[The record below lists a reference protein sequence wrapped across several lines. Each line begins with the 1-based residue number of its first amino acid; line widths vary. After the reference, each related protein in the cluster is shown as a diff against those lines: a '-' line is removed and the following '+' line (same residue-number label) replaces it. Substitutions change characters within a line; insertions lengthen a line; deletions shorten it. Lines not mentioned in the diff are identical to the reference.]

1 MGRLKGQPNNGTKI
15 VLTASEIEMSHFGD
29 DPFGAFAGSFLLIP
43 SFLKPLYM
51 PKEPDLKDGRARI
64 APYGLRKAEAL
75 LLDNGFDES
84 DVVVVHPSNLNQFI
98 GPKTRAVGVSS
109 MDPLGIA
116 YVSLT
121 YSNMFALG
129 SEPRNRREFRHLLRK
144 TRIAQV
150 HDRGQAKVIVGG
162 AGAWQVAGPT
172 ARKTLGIDCVVTG
185 EVGPSVV
192 NLFHQA
198 VQGNPLPSTTVGG
211 VLSAA
216 EQIPII
222 RAGSLHGTVE
232 ITRGCGRGCQFCSP
246 TQRRRFSLPV
256 ANILREVNVNV
267 KAGND
272 MVILATEDLFLYG
285 LKSSRFIPNR
295 KAVVNLIENL
305 VTVPGLKYIQP
316 AHIALAPVVV
326 DPKCIEEVAE
336 LLVSRGRYQHGGK
349 PYVTAEAGIETG
361 SVRLFK
367 QRMAGKALPFKPEA
381 WPEIVKQ
388 AIGIL
393 NDNRWFPLTTWLVG
407 LPDEDEED
415 VNATLELL
423 DDMKGMKLFVTPLLW
438 VPLRP
443 SILSEGSRPEIEALT
458 DLQWEV
464 FKRAWKLNLD
474 VWRPPL
480 KMNSWKAFSSSFLV
494 PIFGSLIYFLYAR
507 ENPAAPMIKE
517 LLFHSFGKAFFDS
530 A

>member
-1 MGRLKGQPNNGTKI
+1 MAQLNNGTKI

-43 SFLKPLYM
+43 SFLKPFYM
-51 PKEPDLKDGRARI
+51 PKEADLPNEQARI
-64 APYGLRKAEAL
+64 APYGLRKVEAL
-75 LLDNGFDES
+75 LLNHGFAES
-84 DVVVVHPSNLNQFI
+84 DVAVVHPQKLKKFI
-98 GPKTRAVGVSS
+98 GPNTKAIGISS

-129 SEPRNRREFRHLLRK
+129 MEPRNRIEFRNLLRK
-144 TRIAQV
+144 SPIAKV
-150 HDRGQAKVIVGG
+150 RDSGQAKVIVGG
-162 AGAWQVAGPT
+162 AGAWQVTGPT
-172 ARKTLGIDCVVTG
+172 ARKTLGIDSVITG
-185 EVGPSVV
+185 EVGQEVIAI
-192 NLFHQA
+192 FQQA
-198 VQGNPLPSTTVGG
+198 LNGDTVPATARGN
-211 VLSAA
+211 VLRSEAD
-216 EQIPII
+216 IPII
-222 RAGSLHGTVE
+222 RGGSLHGTVE

-246 TQRRRFSLPV
+246 TQRRRFSLP
-256 ANILREVNVNV
+256 IDHIMKEVKVNTD
-267 KAGND
+267 AGND
-272 MVILATEDLFLYG
+272 MIILATEDLFLYG

-295 KAVVNLIENL
+295 KAILNLIHHL
-305 VTVPGLKYIQP
+305 VRAPGVRYIQP

-326 DPKCIEEVAE
+326 DPKCIEEAAE
-336 LLVSRGRYQHGGK
+336 LLVSRGRYKHGGK

-367 QRMAGKALPFKPEA
+367 QRMAGKTLPFKPEE
-381 WPEIVKQ
+381 WPEVVKQ
-388 AIGIL
+388 ALGIL

-407 LPDEDEED
+407 LPGEDEED

-423 DDMKGMKLFVTPLLW
+423 DDLKGMKLFITPLLW

-464 FKRAWKLNLD
+464 FTRAWQFNLD
-474 VWRPPL
+474 VWRPHAN
-480 KMNSWKAFSSSFLV
+480 MRSWKNFTSSFLV
-494 PIFGSLIYFLYAR
+494 PIFGSLIYFLYAKG
-507 ENPAAPMIKE
+507 NPAASMVKR
-517 LLFHSFGKAFFDS
+517 LLFHSFDKAFFDS

>member
-1 MGRLKGQPNNGTKI
+1 MDPPKNGTKI

-43 SFLKPLYM
+43 NFLKPFYM
-51 PKEPDLKDGRARI
+51 PKENDLENGRAMV

-75 LLDNGFDES
+75 LLNNGFDES
-84 DVVVVHPSNLNQFI
+84 DIAVVHPKNLNRFI
-98 GPKTRAVGVSS
+98 GSATRAIGISS

-129 SEPRNRREFRHLLRK
+129 SEPRNRVEFRKLLRK
-144 TRIAQV
+144 TSIAKV

-162 AGAWQVAGPT
+162 AGAWQVAGDE
-172 ARKTLGIDCVVTG
+172 ARNTLGIDCVITG
-185 EVGPSVV
+185 EVGSEVV
-192 NLFHQA
+192 DIFYKAMN
-198 VQGNPLPSTTVGG
+198 GETLPPKAVGG
-211 VLSAA
+211 VLRSA
-216 EQIPII
+216 EDIPLI
-222 RAGSLHGTVE
+222 RGGSLHGAVE

-246 TQRRRFSLPV
+246 TQRHRFSLPIEH
-256 ANILREVNVNV
+256 ILREVKVNV
-267 KAGND
+267 EAGNE
-272 MVILATEDLFLYG
+272 MTILATEDLFLYG
-285 LKSSRFIPNR
+285 LKNSRFIPNR
-295 KAVVNLIENL
+295 SAIVNLIEHL
-305 VTVPGLKYIQP
+305 VKVPGLKYIQP
-316 AHIALAPVVV
+316 AHIALAPVVA
-326 DPKCIEEVAE
+326 DPKCTEEIAE
-336 LLVSRGRYQHGGK
+336 LLVSRGRYTHGGK

-367 QRMAGKALPFKPEA
+367 ERMVGKALPFKPEE

-407 LPDEDEED
+407 IPGEQEED

-423 DDMKGMKLFVTPLLW
+423 DDLKGMKLFITPLLW

-443 SILSEGSRPEIEALT
+443 SILSNGSRPEIEALN

-464 FKRAWKLNLD
+464 FTRSWQFNLD

-480 KMNSWKAFSSSFLV
+480 KINSWKAFASSFLV

-507 ENPAAPMIKE
+507 YNPTAPMIKR
-517 LLFHSFGKAFFDS
+517 LLFHSFNKAFFES

>member
-1 MGRLKGQPNNGTKI
+1 MGSPKNGTKI

-43 SFLKPLYM
+43 SFMKPLYM
-51 PKEPDLKDGRARI
+51 PKESDLADDQARI
-64 APYGLRKAEAL
+64 APYGLRKTEAL
-75 LLDNGFDES
+75 LLENGFDES
-84 DVVVVHPSNLNQFI
+84 DLAVVHPSNLKKFI
-98 GPKTRAVGVSS
+98 GPNTRAIGVSS

-129 SEPRNRREFRHLLRK
+129 SEPRNRQEFRNLLRK
-144 TRIAQV
+144 SPIARV
-150 HDRGQAKVIVGG
+150 HDSGQAKVIVGG
-162 AGAWQVAGPT
+162 AGAWQVAGKE

-185 EVGPSVV
+185 EVGPPVV
-192 NLFHQA
+192 KIFDQA
-198 VQGNPLPSTTVGG
+198 VKGESLPSTNAGSI
-211 VLSAA
+211 LRAP
-216 EQIPII
+216 EDIPII
-222 RAGSLHGTVE
+222 RGGSLHGTVE
-232 ITRGCGRGCQFCSP
+232 ITRGCGRGCQFCTP
-246 TQRRRFSLPV
+246 TQRKRFSLPIDH
-256 ANILREVNVNV
+256 ILKEVIVNT

-272 MVILATEDLFLYG
+272 MTILATEDLFLYG
-285 LKSSRFIPNR
+285 LESPKFIPNR
-295 KAVVNLIENL
+295 RAIVNLIENL
-305 VTVPGLKYIQP
+305 VKVPGLKYIQP
-316 AHIALAPVVV
+316 AHIALAPVVA
-326 DPKCIEEVAE
+326 DPKCTEEIAE
-336 LLVSRGRYQHGGK
+336 LLVSHGRYRKGGK

-367 QRMAGKALPFKPEA
+367 KRMAGKSKPFKPEE
-381 WPEIVKQ
+381 WPEVVKQ

-407 LPDEDEED
+407 LPEEEEED
-415 VNATLELL
+415 VLATLELL

-464 FKRAWKLNLD
+464 FTRAWKLNLN

-480 KMNSWKAFSSSFLV
+480 RLNSWKAFASSLLV
-494 PIFGSLIYFLYAR
+494 PIFGSLVYFVYAR
-507 ENPAAPMIKE
+507 QNPAAPMIKE
-517 LLFHSFGKAFFDS
+517 LLFYSFGKAFFES

>member
-1 MGRLKGQPNNGTKI
+1 MLKANNGTKI

-51 PKEPDLKDGRARI
+51 PKERDLPDGRASI

-75 LLDNGFDES
+75 LLDNGFDET
-84 DVVVVHPSNLNQFI
+84 DVAVVHPKNLKKFI
-98 GPKTRAVGVSS
+98 GSNTRVVGVSS

-121 YSNMFALG
+121 YSSMFALG
-129 SEPRNRREFRHLLRK
+129 TEPRNRQAFRNLLRK
-144 TRIAQV
+144 SPIAKV
-150 HDRGQAKVIVGG
+150 HDKGQAKVIVGG
-162 AGAWQVAGPT
+162 AGAWQVAGKT
-172 ARKTLGIDCVVTG
+172 ARDTLGIDSVVTG
-185 EVGPSVV
+185 EVGSSVV
-192 NLFHQA
+192 KLFHQA
-198 VQGNPLPSTTVGG
+198 VNGSSLPTTTVGG
-211 VLSAA
+211 ILRTP
-216 EQIPII
+216 EEIPTI
-222 RAGSLHGTVE
+222 RGGSLHGTVE

-246 TQRRRFSLPV
+246 TQRQRFSLPLEH
-256 ANILREVNVNV
+256 IIKEVTVNTQS
-267 KAGND
+267 GND
-272 MVILATEDLFLYG
+272 MAILATEDLFLYG
-285 LKSSRFIPNR
+285 LKSPKFLPNR
-295 KAVVNLIENL
+295 KAIVNLIENL
-305 VTVPGLKYIQP
+305 VKVPGLKFIQP
-316 AHIALAPVVV
+316 AHIALAPVVA
-326 DPKCIEEVAE
+326 DPKCTEEIAE
-336 LLVSRGRYQHGGK
+336 LLVTHGRYKHGGK

-367 QRMAGKALPFKPEA
+367 KRMAGKAIPFKPEE
-381 WPEIVKQ
+381 WPDVVKQ

-407 LPDEDEED
+407 LPEEEEED
-415 VNATLELL
+415 VIATLELL

-443 SILSEGSRPEIEALT
+443 SILSQGSRPQIKALT

-464 FKRAWKLNLD
+464 FTRAWKLNLD
-474 VWRPPL
+474 FWRPPL
-480 KMNSWKAFSSSFLV
+480 RLNSWKAFGSSMLV
-494 PIFGSLIYFLYAR
+494 PLFGSLVYFVYAR
-507 ENPAAPMIKE
+507 GNPAASMIKE

>member
-1 MGRLKGQPNNGTKI
+1 MTLSRNGAKI
-15 VLTASEIEMSHFGD
+15 ILTASEIEMSHFGD

-51 PKEPDLKDGRARI
+51 PKEDDLPNGRASV
-64 APYGLRKAEAL
+64 APYGLRKVEAL

-84 DVVVVHPSNLNQFI
+84 DVVVAHPSKLKKFL
-98 GPKTRAVGVSS
+98 GPNTRAIGVSS

-144 TRIAQV
+144 SPIAKV
-150 HDRGQAKVIVGG
+150 RDRGQVKVIVGG
-162 AGAWQVAGPT
+162 AGAWQVAGPE
-172 ARKTLGIDCVVTG
+172 ARKTLGIDCVITG
-185 EVGPSVV
+185 EIGPDVV
-192 NLFHQA
+192 DIFHKA
-198 VQGNPLPSTTVGG
+198 VNGQFIPKTAVGG
-211 VLSAA
+211 IL
-216 EQIPII
+216 QTFKDIPAI
-222 RAGSLHGTVE
+222 RGGSIHGAVE

-246 TQRRRFSLPV
+246 TQRHRFSLPLDH
-256 ANILREVNVNV
+256 ILQEVKVNAD
-267 KAGND
+267 AGNE
-272 MVILATEDLFLYG
+272 MIILATEDLFLYG
-285 LKSSRFIPNR
+285 LNSPRFIPNR
-295 KAVVNLIENL
+295 KKIVNLVENL
-305 VTVPGLKYIQP
+305 AKVPGIKYIQP
-316 AHIALAPVVV
+316 AHIALAPVVA
-326 DPKCIEEVAE
+326 DPKCVEEVAE
-336 LLVSRGRYQHGGK
+336 ILVLRGRYKHGGK

-367 QRMAGKALPFKPEA
+367 RRMAGKALPFKAED

-423 DDMKGMKLFVTPLLW
+423 DDLKGMKLFITPLLW

-443 SILSEGSRPEIEALT
+443 SILSEGSRPETEALT

-464 FKRAWKLNLD
+464 FTRAWQFNLD
-474 VWRPPL
+474 MWRPQL
-480 KMNSWKAFSSSFLV
+480 RLNSWKNFASSLIV
-494 PIFGSLIYFLYAR
+494 PIFGSLVYFLYAKG
-507 ENPAAPMIKE
+507 NPAAPMIKR
-517 LLFHSFGKAFFDS
+517 LLFQSFNKAFFDS
-530 A
+530 V

>member
-1 MGRLKGQPNNGTKI
+1 MVSANNGTKI

-51 PKEPDLKDGRARI
+51 PKETDLSNNRARI
-64 APYGLRKAEAL
+64 APYGLRKTEAL
-75 LLDNGFDES
+75 LIDNGFDES
-84 DVVVVHPSNLNQFI
+84 DVAVVHPKNLEHFI
-98 GPKTRAVGVSS
+98 GSNTRVIGVSS

-144 TRIAQV
+144 TPIAKY

-162 AGAWQVAGPT
+162 AGAWQVAGPS
-172 ARKTLGIDCVVTG
+172 ARKSLGIDTVVTG
-185 EVGPSVV
+185 EVGPTVV
-192 NLFHQA
+192 DLFHKA
-198 VQGNPLPSTTVGG
+198 MNGDKLPSSIIGG
-211 VLSAA
+211 VLRAP
-216 EQIPII
+216 EEIPVI
-222 RAGSLHGTVE
+222 RGASLHGTVE

-246 TQRRRFSLPV
+246 TQRHRFSLPLDHILKEV
-256 ANILREVNVNV
+256 QANTE
-267 KAGND
+267 AGNT
-272 MVILATEDLFLYG
+272 MTILATEDLFLYG
-285 LKSSRFIPNR
+285 LKSSKFMPNR
-295 KAVVNLIENL
+295 KAIVNLIENL
-305 VTVPGLKYIQP
+305 VKVPGLKHIQP
-316 AHIALAPVVV
+316 AHIALAPVVA
-326 DPKCIEEVAE
+326 DPQCTEEIAE
-336 LLVSRGRYQHGGK
+336 LLVTRGRYHYGGK
-349 PYVTAEAGIETG
+349 PYVTAEAGVETG

-367 QRMAGKALPFKPEA
+367 QRMAGKALPFKPDE

-388 AIGIL
+388 SIGIL

-407 LPDEDEED
+407 LPGEEEKD

-464 FKRAWKLNLD
+464 FTRAWKMNLD

-480 KMNSWKAFSSSFLV
+480 RFNSWKAFASSFLV
-494 PIFGSLIYFLYAR
+494 PIFGSLVYFLYSR
-507 ENPAAPMIKE
+507 RNPAAPMIKQ
-517 LLFHSFGKAFFDS
+517 LLLHSFGKAFFDS

>member
-1 MGRLKGQPNNGTKI
+1 
-15 VLTASEIEMSHFGD
+15 MSHFGD

-43 SFLKPLYM
+43 SFLKPFYM
-51 PKEPDLKDGRARI
+51 PKEDDLPNGRASI
-64 APYGLRKAEAL
+64 APYGLRKVEAL
-75 LLDNGFDES
+75 LLNNGFDES
-84 DVVVVHPSNLNQFI
+84 DLAVVHPKNLKQFI
-98 GPKTRAVGVSS
+98 GADTRVVGISS

-121 YSNMFALG
+121 YSSMFALG
-129 SEPRNRREFRHLLRK
+129 TEPRNRRAFKHLLRN
-144 TRIAQV
+144 TPIAKI
-150 HDRGQAKVIVGG
+150 HDKGQAKVIVGG
-162 AGAWQVAGPT
+162 AGAWQVGGPT
-172 ARKTLGIDCVVTG
+172 ARESLGIDCVVTG

-192 NLFHQA
+192 KLFNQA
-198 VQGNPLPSTTVGG
+198 VKGERLPTTTTGG
-211 VLSAA
+211 VLRKP
-216 EQIPII
+216 EEIPVI
-222 RAGSLHGTVE
+222 RGGSLHGTVE

-246 TQRRRFSLPV
+246 TQRTRFSVSLDQ
-256 ANILREVNVNV
+256 ILKEVIVNV
-267 KAGND
+267 KSGND
-272 MVILATEDLFLYG
+272 MTILATEDLFLYG
-285 LKSSRFIPNR
+285 LNSSLFIPNR
-295 KAVVNLIENL
+295 KAIVNLIENL
-305 VTVPGLKYIQP
+305 VKVPGLKYIQP
-316 AHIALAPVVV
+316 AHIALAPVVA
-326 DPKCIEEVAE
+326 DPKCTEEVAE
-336 LLVSRGRYQHGGK
+336 LLVSHGRYRRGGQ

-367 QRMAGKALPFKPEA
+367 KRMAGKSIPFKPEQ

-407 LPDEDEED
+407 LPEEKEED

-423 DDMKGMKLFVTPLLW
+423 DDMKGMRLFVTPLLW

-443 SILSEGSRPEIEALT
+443 SILSTGSQPEIEALT

-474 VWRPPL
+474 IWRPKL
-480 KMNSWKAFSSSFLV
+480 RINSWKAFSSSMLV
-494 PIFGSLIYFLYAR
+494 PIFGSLVYFMYASQ
-507 ENPAAPMIKE
+507 NPAAPMIKE

>member
-1 MGRLKGQPNNGTKI
+1 MGQTENGTKI

-51 PKEPDLKDGRARI
+51 PKESDLPNGKARI

-84 DVVVVHPSNLNQFI
+84 EVAVVHPKNLDQFI
-98 GPKTRAVGVSS
+98 GPDTRVVGVSS

-121 YSNMFALG
+121 YSSMFALG
-129 SEPRNRREFRHLLRK
+129 TVPRNRIEFRNLIRK
-144 TRIAQV
+144 TAIAKA
-150 HDRGQAKVIVGG
+150 HDQGQIKVIAGG
-162 AGAWQVAGPT
+162 AGAWQVAGSA
-172 ARKTLGIDCVVTG
+172 ARETLGIDCVVTG
-185 EVGPSVV
+185 EVGPEVV
-192 NLFHQA
+192 ELFQKA
-198 VQGNPLPSTTVGG
+198 IKGQPLPPTTVGG
-211 VLSAA
+211 TLRTA
-216 EQIPII
+216 EETPQI
-222 RAGSLHGTVE
+222 RGGSLHGTVE

-246 TQRRRFSLPV
+246 TQRRRFSIPIDK
-256 ANILREVNVNV
+256 ILNEVQVNVE
-267 KAGND
+267 AGNE
-272 MVILATEDLFLYG
+272 MAILATEDLFLYG
-285 LKSSRFIPNR
+285 LKSSHFIPNR
-295 KAVVNLIENL
+295 KAIVNLIETL
-305 VTVPGLKYIQP
+305 VSVPDLKYVQP

-326 DPKCIEEVAE
+326 DPKCTEEVAE
-336 LLVSRGRYQHGGK
+336 LLVSHGRYQHGGK

-367 QRMAGKALPFKPEA
+367 ERMAGKALPFKPKE

-388 AIGIL
+388 AMGIL

-407 LPDEDEED
+407 LPGEEEED

-438 VPLRP
+438 VPLQP
-443 SILSEGSRPEIEALT
+443 SILSQGSQPEIDALT

-464 FKRAWKLNLD
+464 FTRAWKFNLD
-474 VWRPPL
+474 VWRPRL
-480 KMNSWKAFSSSFLV
+480 RFNSWKAFVSSFLV
-494 PIFGSLIYFLYAR
+494 PILGSLVYFIYAR
-507 ENPAAPMIKE
+507 GNPAAPMIKK
-517 LLFHSFGKAFFDS
+517 LLFHSFGKAFFES
-530 A
+530 S

>member
-1 MGRLKGQPNNGTKI
+1 MVPPKNGIKI

-51 PKEPDLKDGRARI
+51 PKESDLPNGRARI
-64 APYGLRKAEAL
+64 APYGLRKIEAL
-75 LLDNGFDES
+75 LLDNGFNES
-84 DVVVVHPSNLNQFI
+84 DLAVVHPKNLKQFI
-98 GPKTRAVGVSS
+98 GPDTRVVGVSS

-129 SEPRNRREFRHLLRK
+129 SEPRNRKEFRHLLRK
-144 TRIAQV
+144 TTIAKV

-162 AGAWQVAGPT
+162 AGAWQVAGPA
-172 ARKTLGIDCVVTG
+172 ARKTLGIDSVVTG
-185 EVGPSVV
+185 EVGPNVL

-198 VQGNPLPSTTVGG
+198 VNGENLLPTIVGG
-211 VLSAA
+211 VLRSP
-216 EQIPII
+216 EEIPII
-222 RAGSLHGTVE
+222 RGGSLHGTVE

-246 TQRRRFSLPV
+246 TQRRRFSLPIDHILKEVV
-256 ANILREVNVNV
+256 ANTE
-267 KAGND
+267 AGNE
-272 MVILATEDLFLYG
+272 MAILATEDLFLYG

-295 KAVVNLIENL
+295 KAIVDLIAKL
-305 VTVPGLKYIQP
+305 VEVPDLKYIQP
-316 AHIALAPVVV
+316 AHIALAPVVT
-326 DPKCIEEVAE
+326 DPKCLEEVAE
-336 LLVSRGRYQHGGK
+336 LLVTRGRYKHGGK
-349 PYVTAEAGIETG
+349 PYVTAEAGVETG

-367 QRMAGKALPFKPEA
+367 QRMAGKALPFTPEE
-381 WPEIVKQ
+381 WPDIVKQ
-388 AIGIL
+388 SIGIL

-407 LPDEDEED
+407 LPGEEEKD

-423 DDMKGMKLFVTPLLW
+423 DDIKGMKLFVTPLLW

-464 FKRAWKLNLD
+464 FTRSWKLNLD

-480 KMNSWKAFSSSFLV
+480 TMNSWKAFSSSLLV
-494 PIFGSLIYFLYAR
+494 PLFGSLVYFLYAR
-507 ENPAAPMIKE
+507 GNPAAPMIKQ

>member
-1 MGRLKGQPNNGTKI
+1 MVIPKNGTKI

-43 SFLKPLYM
+43 SFLKAFYM
-51 PKEPDLKDGRARI
+51 PKEPDLSDGRARI

-84 DVVVVHPSNLNQFI
+84 DLAVVHPKNLDKFI
-98 GPKTRAVGVSS
+98 GPNTRAIGVSS

-129 SEPRNRREFRHLLRK
+129 SEPRNRKEFRHLLRK
-144 TRIAQV
+144 SAIARV
-150 HDRGQAKVIVGG
+150 HDHGQAKVIVGG
-162 AGAWQVAGPT
+162 AGAWQVAGPA
-172 ARKTLGIDCVVTG
+172 ARKILGIDCVVTG
-185 EVGPSVV
+185 EVGPTVV
-192 NLFHQA
+192 DLFHQVVNGGA
-198 VQGNPLPSTTVGG
+198 LPPTIVGS
-211 VLSAA
+211 VLRTP
-216 EQIPII
+216 EEIPTI
-222 RAGSLHGTVE
+222 RGGSLHGTVE

-246 TQRRRFSLPV
+246 TQRQRFSLPLDHILKEIT
-256 ANILREVNVNV
+256 ANTQ
-267 KAGND
+267 AGNV
-272 MVILATEDLFLYG
+272 MAILATEDLFLYG
-285 LKSSRFIPNR
+285 LNSSRFLPNR
-295 KAVVNLIENL
+295 KAIVDLLEHL
-305 VTVPGLKYIQP
+305 VEVPRLKYIQP
-316 AHIALAPVVV
+316 AHIALAPVVA
-326 DPKCIEEVAE
+326 DPKCTEEVAE
-336 LLVSRGRYQHGGK
+336 LLITRARYMLGGK

-361 SVRLFK
+361 SIRLFK
-367 QRMAGKALPFKPEA
+367 ERMAGKALPFKPEE
-381 WPEIVKQ
+381 WPAIVKQ

-407 LPDEDEED
+407 LPGEKEED

-423 DDMKGMKLFVTPLLW
+423 DDMKGMNLFVTPLLW

-443 SILSEGSRPEIEALT
+443 SILSEGSRPEIKALT
-458 DLQWEV
+458 DVQWEV
-464 FKRAWKLNLD
+464 FIRAWKLNLN

-480 KMNSWKAFSSSFLV
+480 KINSWKAFSSSFLV
-494 PIFGSLIYFLYAR
+494 PFFGSLVYFLYAR
-507 ENPAAPMIKE
+507 GNPAAPMIKQ

>member
-1 MGRLKGQPNNGTKI
+1 MVQAQNGTKI

-51 PKEPDLKDGRARI
+51 PKETDLPDGRARI

-75 LLDNGFDES
+75 LLENGFDES
-84 DVVVVHPSNLNQFI
+84 DVAVVHPANLKQFI
-98 GPKTRAVGVSS
+98 GPETRVIGVSS

-129 SEPRNRREFRHLLRK
+129 GEPRNRSEFRHLLRK
-144 TRIAQV
+144 TAIARV
-150 HDRGQAKVIVGG
+150 HDRGQAKVILGG
-162 AGAWQVAGPT
+162 AGAWQVAGPA
-172 ARKTLGIDCVVTG
+172 ARKTLGIDCVITG
-185 EVGPSVV
+185 EVGPQVV
-192 NLFHQA
+192 EIFHKA
-198 VQGNPLPSTTVGG
+198 VNNESLPTSAVGSLLRKTEEIPLIHG
-211 VLSAA
+211 
-216 EQIPII
+216 
-222 RAGSLHGTVE
+222 GSLHGTVE

-246 TQRRRFSLPV
+246 TQRRRFSLPIDHILKEV
-256 ANILREVNVNV
+256 KVNI
-267 KAGND
+267 KAGNE
-272 MVILATEDLFLYG
+272 MAILATEDLFLYG
-285 LKSSRFIPNR
+285 LNSSRFIPNR
-295 KAVVNLIENL
+295 KAIVDLVENL
-305 VTVPGLKYIQP
+305 VAVPGLKYIQP
-316 AHIALAPVVV
+316 AHIALAPVVA
-326 DPKCIEEVAE
+326 DPKCTEEVAE
-336 LLVSRGRYQHGGK
+336 LLVSHGRYQHGGK

-367 QRMAGKALPFKPEA
+367 ERMAGKALPFKPEE
-381 WPEIVKQ
+381 WPQIVKQ

-407 LPDEDEED
+407 LPGEQEED

-464 FKRAWKLNLD
+464 FTRAWKMNLD

-480 KMNSWKAFSSSFLV
+480 RMNSWKAFGSSLLV
-494 PIFGSLIYFLYAR
+494 PLFGSLVYFVYAR
-507 ENPAAPMIKE
+507 GNPAAPMIKE